1 MTQWERFIDT
11 FFKWDVM
18 VQYLPAIGRCF
29 VVTCELAVLVVICGI
44 SLGLILALIR
54 SYQIKIINYSI
65 ICLVDILRSLP
76 PLVLILLFY
85 FGLPNVGLNFSGFM
99 VVILVLSFVLG
110 SFAEEIFWAGITSI
124 HKGQWEA
131 SRSTGLGYSQTLIY
145 VILPQAIRM
154 TIPPLTN
161 RTIAITKNT
170 ALGMVVGV
178 GEILN
183 QATTAQSFSSNASPL
198 MMGAIAYV
206 LLFVPIV
213 YLGRRIE
220 TRFAW
225 KKN

>member
-18 VQYLPAIGRCF
+18 VQYLPAIGRGF

-76 PLVLILLFY
+76 PLVLIILFY

-110 SFAEEIFWAGITSI
+110 AFAEEIFWAGITSI

-154 TIPPLTN
+154 TIPP
-161 RTIAITKNT
+161 
-170 ALGMVVGV
+170 
-178 GEILN
+178 
-183 QATTAQSFSSNASPL
+183 
-198 MMGAIAYV
+198 
-206 LLFVPIV
+206 
-213 YLGRRIE
+213 
-220 TRFAW
+220 
-225 KKN
+225 

>member
-18 VQYLPAIGRCF
+18 VQYLPAIGRGF

-76 PLVLILLFY
+76 PLVLIILFY